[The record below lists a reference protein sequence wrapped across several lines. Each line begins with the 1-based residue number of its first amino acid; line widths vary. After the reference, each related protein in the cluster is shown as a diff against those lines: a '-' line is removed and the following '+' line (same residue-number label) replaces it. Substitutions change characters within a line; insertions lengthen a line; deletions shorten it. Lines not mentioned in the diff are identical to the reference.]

1 MRPIHHE
8 KIEAE
13 CLAERER
20 DGGVGAFDVIE
31 TRDGFT
37 VYEGS
42 DVRATCDT
50 LAEAIAEA
58 QAEADDFD
66 RRRRANGWQDP
77 DKVAELQ
84 ALALECIEKLNAL
97 HCAAVDIGA
106 GEVGRAAD
114 QAGRLID
121 RFVAYKEGAPGE
133 GEPLPWSAAL

>member
-8 KIEAE
+8 RIEAE

-31 TRDGFT
+31 DSDGFM
-37 VYEGS
+37 VYDEAR
-42 DVRATCDT
+42 VVATCAT
-50 LAEAIAEA
+50 LDEAVREA
-58 QAEADDFD
+58 QAQADAFD

-121 RFVAYKEGAPGE
+121 RFIAYKEGDPGE